1 MRCVAGFV
9 SFVVL
14 YFGSCKVLGDVMGKA
29 FISKWHA
36 LVAVI
41 VGVITLVACALP
53 TVLLKMSE
61 RNEEWRDYADG
72 GRRR

>member
-1 MRCVAGFV
+1 
-9 SFVVL
+9 VL
-14 YFGSCKVLGDVMGKA
+14 QQVMGKA

-61 RNEEWRDYADG
+61 RNEEWRDYAG
-72 GRRR
+72 GSRRR

>member
-1 MRCVAGFV
+1 MRCLAGFV
-9 SFVVL
+9 MFVVL
-14 YFGSCKVLGDVMGKA
+14 YFGSCKVLQQVMGKA
-29 FISKWHA
+29 FITKWHA

-41 VGVITLVACALP
+41 VGVITLIACALP

-61 RNEEWRDYADG
+61 RNEEWRDYAGG